1 MEEQTSPTI
10 SGDDTCCGE
19 SKTGQWGG
27 WGLSEQRPED
37 VWEGVSAVGRKSKGG
52 RGKEAS
58 VAEHQARGRE
68 WEMRLRTCKVTW
80 AATGHRILF

>member
-52 RGKEAS
+52 
-58 VAEHQARGRE
+58 
-68 WEMRLRTCKVTW
+68 KVS
-80 AATGHRILF
+80 